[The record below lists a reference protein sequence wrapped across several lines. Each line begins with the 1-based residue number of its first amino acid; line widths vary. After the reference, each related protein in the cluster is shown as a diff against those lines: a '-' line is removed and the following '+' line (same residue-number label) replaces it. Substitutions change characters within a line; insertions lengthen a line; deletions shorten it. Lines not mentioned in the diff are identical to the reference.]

1 MKTKASLEERV
12 AAVEEAIAELR
23 QQLQLVNPQ
32 PTNWIEEVSGSFE
45 DEPAFE
51 EVLAYG
57 RAIRQEKYDDE
68 AKSFVS

>member
-32 PTNWIEEVSGSFE
+32 PTNWIEEVSGSFKG
-45 DEPAFE
+45 EPAFE

-57 RAIRQEKYDDE
+57 RAIRQEKDDG
-68 AKSFVS
+68 

>member
-1 MKTKASLEERV
+1 MTTNASLEERV
-12 AAVEEAIAELR
+12 AVVEAAIAEL
-23 QQLQLVNPQ
+23 QKQVQLVNPQ

-68 AKSFVS
+68 GNSFVD